1 MFKNGGRPRG
11 LVLRAKLKPS
21 ALDSGRTASELVF
34 SHVFRKCSTARKIV
48 KRCHHLWLMLHN
60 NFCWGLKQR
69 KGFCKYAFQWPV
81 ASSCSQS
88 PLSLSVSLS
97 LCLSLLSP
105 LLPVHVEEMRWG
117 TWWWNEERVQSLWLI
132 LRVTERCCQRVSSCL
147 NLLYWAGV
155 QPELTLPWIPVPC
168 CRSEPQN
175 PAGRWAS
182 ECLPLFRG
190 TRAVLCH
197 EELQPL
203 LAAPSPLCRNV
214 LQARCSPSL
223 SHIMGCYHIQGTL
236 APS

>member
-1 MFKNGGRPRG
+1 MQIRISMACGKF
-11 LVLRAKLKPS
+11 LQ
-21 ALDSGRTASELVF
+21 SE
-34 SHVFRKCSTARKIV
+34 
-48 KRCHHLWLMLHN
+48 
-60 NFCWGLKQR
+60 
-69 KGFCKYAFQWPV
+69 P
-81 ASSCSQS
+81 
-88 PLSLSVSLS
+88 SLS

-105 LLPVHVEEMRWG
+105 LLPMHVEEMRWG

-132 LRVTERCCQRVSSCL
+132 LRVTERCCQRVTSCL

-168 CRSEPQN
+168 CRSEPLN

-223 SHIMGCYHIQGTL
+223 SHITGCYHISHIQGTL
-236 APS
+236 APSYTCTIWGSLDGDASPVETNVALKFRTVTNPDNNEAAEVA